1 MNANWMTYLA
11 RSEGEPLRPPAFVI
25 SLDFELH
32 WGMSDVVT
40 TPEHPYM
47 RQLLGARRAVPAI
60 LDLFRERHIRATWAT
75 VGYLFAED
83 RETLTRFS
91 PVRRP
96 RYSNPARDNYRLEIG
111 DDEASDPLHYA
122 RSLVDLIAQTPGQEV
137 ASHTF
142 SHYYCHEEGQTP
154 EDFKADLAAAMAIA
168 EHAGHRPSSLVLP
181 RNQVDEAY
189 LAPMRE
195 AGFRCYRGNPQRAG
209 FSRHQRGA
217 TFRRALRLLDSY
229 VDLTGHHGIKWH
241 ELKGDPLDIP
251 ASMFLRPRRGVPQL
265 DALRLRRIKN
275 AMRSAARRGEI
286 FHLWWHPHNFGGD
299 TDANLRDLAT
309 IIGYFQSLSIE
320 YGMRSM
326 SMGDVLMRHEQAT
339 TASSTT

>member
-1 MNANWMTYLA
+1 MNANWMTQLA
-11 RSEGEPLRPPAFVI
+11 RAEGEPLRPSAFVI

-32 WGMSDVVT
+32 WGMSDIVT
-40 TPEHPYM
+40 TPEHPYV
-47 RQLLGARRAVPAI
+47 RRLLGARRAVPAM

-111 DDEASDPLHYA
+111 DDEANDPLHYA
-122 RSLVDLIAQTPGQEV
+122 RSLVDLIAQTPGQEI

-154 EDFKADLAAAMAIA
+154 ADFKADLEAAMAIA
-168 EHAGHRPSSLVLP
+168 KHTGHQPGSLVLP
-181 RNQVDEAY
+181 RNQTDEAY

-195 AGFRCYRGNPQRAG
+195 AGFRCYRGNPRRAG
-209 FSRHQRGA
+209 FQRQFYDA
-217 TFRRALRLLDSY
+217 APTRALRLLDSY
-229 VDLTGHHGIKWH
+229 VNLTGHHGIKWRD
-241 ELKGDPLDIP
+241 LKGDPLNIP
-251 ASMFLRPRRGVPQL
+251 ASMFLRPRRWLPQL
-265 DALRLRRIKN
+265 DALRIRRIKK
-275 AMRSAARRGEI
+275 AMRRAAKRGEI

-299 TDANLRDLAT
+299 TDANLRDLAV
-309 IIGYFQSLSIE
+309 IIGYFQVLSVE

-326 SMGDVLMRHEQAT
+326 SMHDVLVRHEQVT
-339 TASSTT
+339 TAPSTT

>member
-1 MNANWMTYLA
+1 MNANWMTRLA
-11 RSEGEPLRPPAFVI
+11 RAEGEPLRPSAFVI

-32 WGMSDVVT
+32 WGMSDIVT
-40 TPEHPYM
+40 TPEHPYV
-47 RQLLGARRAVPAI
+47 RHLLGARRAVPAM
-60 LDLFRERHIRATWAT
+60 LDIFRERHIRATWAT

-91 PVRRP
+91 PARRP
-96 RYSNPARDNYRLEIG
+96 HYTNPALDNYRLTIG
-111 DDEASDPLHYA
+111 DDEARDPLHYA
-122 RSLVDLIAQTPGQEV
+122 RSLVDLIAQTPGQEI

-142 SHYYCHEEGQTP
+142 SHYYCHAEGQTP
-154 EDFKADLAAAMAIA
+154 EDFKADLEAAMAVA
-168 EHAGHRPSSLVLP
+168 EHAGHRPSTLVLP
-181 RNQVDEAY
+181 RNQIDEAY

-209 FSRHQRGA
+209 FSRHQRDA
-217 TFRRALRLLDSY
+217 ALRRALRLLDSY
-229 VDLTGHHGIKWH
+229 VDLTGHHGIKWRD
-241 ELKGDPLDIP
+241 LKGDPLDIP
-251 ASMFLRPRRGVPQL
+251 ASMFLRPRREVPQL

-275 AMRSAARRGEI
+275 AMRRAARRGEI

-299 TDANLRDLAT
+299 TDASLRDLAA

-339 TASSTT
+339 TAP